1 MRKEKSILT
10 KMMKKNRGEKKKE
23 KENSRK
29 KENRGEE
36 KMDRTF
42 EIDVLSVDRLCK
54 NLRTLRNSGE
64 LNRRKSVTGR
74 S

>member
-36 KMDRTF
+36 KWT
-42 EIDVLSVDRLCK
+42 ELLRLMFC
-54 NLRTLRNSGE
+54 LWIGYVRI
-64 LNRRKSVTGR
+64 
-74 S
+74 